1 MAPNAPVTIAPG
13 PSLDTYLGA
22 DDGGRATTIPISS
35 MRHCIDEIDAT
46 ILKLWQERAGL
57 SRQRVAAGG
66 TRPAAMR
73 YVRCRGGPAWASSR
87 AHGAVEDHDAA
98 GGAFFAAM
106 EAAPPARSRADRL
119 DESFGVGDHV
129 VDRVPPGWY
138 VGGWD
143 TPVVE
148 GDRLIARGGQGRVWC
163 RVQTRPAAEEPMMRN
178 TRSPRD
184 ADFPD
189 WAGRDLATL
198 GYTAQMLARDGAASI
213 DVLNRQLPL
222 IQRPPALVTI
232 TMGATICW
240 PHAERLVQ
248 AVTLRS
254 PR

>member
-1 MAPNAPVTIAPG
+1 MGIKSCPRTR
-13 PSLDTYLGA
+13 GA
-22 DDGGRATTIPISS
+22 DIAGSRPCELFDCPRCAVEQRPGDLNA
-35 MRHCIDEIDAT
+35 D
-46 ILKLWQERAGL
+46 LVQEDVKR
-57 SRQRVAAGG
+57 
-66 TRPAAMR
+66 
-73 YVRCRGGPAWASSR
+73 
-87 AHGAVEDHDAA
+87 AVEDHDAA